1 MRGFPDSADR
11 LLVIFS
17 DVEMGAGGV
26 LDDFPHSDWLSE
38 LMLSYTQG
46 PTASLALD
54 LVFNGD
60 TFDLLKTSIEGH
72 YPRYVTE
79 EVALAK
85 LERVIAAHP
94 DFFTGIRTFLEG
106 AHVAPRRV
114 HFVVGNH
121 DAELVFPAVQRRI
134 ASLIG
139 VEGVHFAGFDL
150 DIGDVHI
157 EHGNQGDPMF
167 AVDPARPIIEWRDQ
181 VLLDLPWGSTT
192 LIDVVL
198 PLQPLLYPLDR
209 VRPRTRV
216 FELLP
221 EVKDL
226 LANAFWRYWTREYLY
241 GVLQRSDPT
250 WKISWTM
257 LKEVMY
263 RFSTFDPETSGVPY
277 KDLLRREEHHRVTV
291 VGHHHQPAWWSWGD
305 RKVLQAGCLR
315 NEYVLGHDGAI
326 ESMLP
331 KVYAE
336 VAMSGDRAVRSHL
349 VEIDGPAAPGHM
361 PASLNDLRAQA
372 LPLLAPAEERAQLQL
387 AEQAQIAREAEDGS
401 EG

>member
-1 MRGFPDSADR
+1 MRWIPDGADR

-26 LDDFPHSDWLSE
+26 LDDFPHSDWLAE
-38 LMLSYTQG
+38 IMLSYTRG
-46 PTASLALD
+46 PTAGMALD

-60 TFDLLKTSIEGH
+60 TFDLLKTSIDGH
-72 YPRYVTE
+72 YPRHVTE
-79 EVALAK
+79 QVALAK

-94 DFFTGIRTFLEG
+94 SFFEGIRAFLDG
-106 AHVAPRRV
+106 ADSAPRQV
-114 HFVVGNH
+114 HFVIGNH
-121 DAELVFPAVQRRI
+121 DAELVFPVVQQRI
-134 ASLIG
+134 QAAIG
-139 VEGVHFAGFDL
+139 AEGVHFSGFGL

-167 AVDPARPIIEWRDQ
+167 KVDPRLPIIEWQ
-181 VLLDLPWGSTT
+181 EQQLLDLPWGSTA

-209 VRPRTRV
+209 VRPRARV

-226 LANAFWRYWTREYLY
+226 LVNAFWRYWTREYLY
-241 GVLQRSDPT
+241 GVLQRTDPT
-250 WKISWTM
+250 RKISWTM

-263 RFSTFDPETSGVPY
+263 RFSTLDPEAPSLPY
-277 KDLLRREEHHRVTV
+277 QKLVRREDHPRITV
-291 VGHHHQPAWWSWGD
+291 VGHHHRPAWWSWSD

-315 NEYVLGHDGAI
+315 NEYVLGHDGAV

-331 KVYAE
+331 KVYVE
-336 VAMSGDRAVRSHL
+336 VAMAGDRAVRSQL

-361 PASLNDLRAQA
+361 PESLDALRSQV
-372 LPLLAPAEERAQLQL
+372 LPLLAPLEERAQLQI
-387 AEQAQIAREAEDGS
+387 AEQAQIAREAED
-401 EG
+401 EP